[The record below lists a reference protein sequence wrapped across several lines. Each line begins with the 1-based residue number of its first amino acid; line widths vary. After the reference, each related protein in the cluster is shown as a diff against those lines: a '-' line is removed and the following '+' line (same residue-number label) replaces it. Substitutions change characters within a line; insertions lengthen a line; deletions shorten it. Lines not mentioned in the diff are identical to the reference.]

1 MTLEERLA
9 TTPPADSKAN
19 TRGVDYTPLSGESS
33 RPEFTPTLD
42 LAGNQK
48 KIKEAKGREL
58 GNGAGGYA
66 PSKPYSDIFK

>member
-9 TTPPADSKAN
+9 KNPPADSKAN
-19 TRGVDYTPLSGESS
+19 TRGVDFTPLSKDSS

-42 LAGNQK
+42 LANNQK
-48 KIKEAKGREL
+48 KIKEAKGRDL

-66 PSKPYSDIFK
+66 PSKPYSDKFK

>member
-1 MTLEERLA
+1 MNLEERLA
-9 TTPPADSKAN
+9 KTPPADSKAN
-19 TRGVDYTPLSGESS
+19 TRGVDFTPLSGESS

-48 KIKEAKGREL
+48 RIKEAKGRDL